1 MLHGILR
8 LRIVTAAMPSLP
20 RFGANQTFEIE
31 MTVQINGQIGGKPY
45 NLPSVKEEVV
55 DDSEELRYFDLPLI
69 IKIEEIVTP
78 NNIVLQQ
85 KTSTSA
91 FLPSQTKSIEYLVKN
106 NNNIPLDIVIT
117 ASAPSGWDVKM
128 KTSNVQLGANFVILT
143 VPAFS
148 QDEFTMDFTSPDSMR
163 TGEELTV
170 EFEVTPMDEE
180 VPYPLEFKQEERFKF
195 ATTCDGFVNCV
206 SSQVL
211 NPSTPTIGLYFGLGL
226 VLFIAIYRKKVLNQH
241 QERLFGKKKLKRLIL
256 KKKKNHLTYHL
267 Q

>member
-1 MLHGILR
+1 
-8 LRIVTAAMPSLP
+8 
-20 RFGANQTFEIE
+20 
-31 MTVQINGQIGGKPY
+31 MTVQINGQIEAGNHTIY
-45 NLPSVKEEVV
+45 LRVKEEVV

-148 QDEFTMDFTSPDSMR
+148 QDEFTMDFTLLIQCEQARNLRSSLKLRQWMR
-163 TGEELTV
+163 KCRIRLSSNKKSDLNLQRLV
-170 EFEVTPMDEE
+170 M
-180 VPYPLEFKQEERFKF
+180 
-195 ATTCDGFVNCV
+195 V
-206 SSQVL
+206 S
-211 NPSTPTIGLYFGLGL
+211 
-226 VLFIAIYRKKVLNQH
+226 
-241 QERLFGKKKLKRLIL
+241 
-256 KKKKNHLTYHL
+256 
-267 Q
+267 